1 MNPLEDP
8 SDAKPDIVT
17 SPASGDVQQGIAG
30 ISEAGELKRRSVR
43 GGAAIVLN
51 QAVVM
56 GLQILTTVIL
66 ARLLSPADYGLQA
79 MVLTLTGFFSLFR
92 DAGLSVASVQRQ
104 ELDHEQISTL
114 FWINLAL
121 GSSLMVLV
129 ACAAPFLAAFY
140 KDPRLL
146 WITLASA
153 SIFFIYSLSIQ
164 HRALMDRAMRI
175 TTSVKIDILSVT
187 IGAVV
192 AIGMAALGFGYW
204 ALICQNISLP
214 LVGTIAVWIAM
225 PWMPGKPRWTA
236 ELRSMVRF
244 GSTVTLNSFVVYLA
258 YNAEKILLG
267 RYWGS
272 APLGLY
278 GRAYQLT
285 NLPVQQLTNSMGS
298 VAFPMLSRLQ
308 NDPER
313 MRRSYLKSHSLVVS
327 LTVPVVISC
336 ALFADEIIRLM
347 LGPKWDGAA
356 PILRYLAPTMLV
368 FALVNPFSWL
378 LRATGRVGR
387 SLKIALLICP
397 VVILGVAA
405 GLHWGPTGVA
415 LGYSI
420 AMTLL
425 FVPLVA
431 WAKHDTG
438 ITTSDYFSSVK
449 QPLVAGVLGGAA
461 GWLVGDLNH
470 GFLNPVLLL
479 AAELTISFSVYG
491 LVLLFVMGQKAMY
504 MDLIR
509 EALGR
514 NRPTSA
520 SN

>member
-1 MNPLEDP
+1 MENP
-8 SDAKPDIVT
+8 SDANLDVVA
-17 SPASGDVQQGIAG
+17 SPATADVQQGIAG

-56 GLQILTTVIL
+56 VLQIVTTVVL

-121 GSSLMVLV
+121 GTALMVIV
-129 ACAAPFLAAFY
+129 ACAAPFLARFY

-153 SIFFIYSLSIQ
+153 TVFFIYSLSIQ
-164 HRALMDRAMRI
+164 HRALLDRAMRI

-187 IGAVV
+187 IGAAV
-192 AIGMAALGFGYW
+192 AIGMAALGCGYW

-258 YNAEKILLG
+258 YNAEKVLLG

-285 NLPVQQLTNSMGS
+285 NLPVQQLTGSMGS

-308 NDPER
+308 GDPER
-313 MRRSYLKSHSLVVS
+313 LRRSYLKSHSLVVS

-336 ALFADEIIRLM
+336 ALFADEIVRLM
-347 LGPKWDGAA
+347 LGPKWNGAA
-356 PILRYLAPTMLV
+356 PILRLLSPTMLV
-368 FALVNPFSWL
+368 FALLNPWSWF

-387 SLKIALLICP
+387 SLKTAFLLCP

-405 GLHWGPTGVA
+405 GLRWGPNGVA
-415 LGYSI
+415 FGYST
-420 AMTLL
+420 AMVLL
-425 FVPLVA
+425 FVPMVA
-431 WAKHDTG
+431 WAKYGTG
-438 ITTSDYFSSVK
+438 ITTRNYFDAVK
-449 QPLVAGVLGGAA
+449 WPLLAGLLSGAA
-461 GWLVGDLNH
+461 GWFVGYVNH

-479 AAELTISFSVYG
+479 AAELTTSFAVYAF
-491 LVLLFVMGQKAMY
+491 LLLFVLGQKAMY
-504 MDLIR
+504 LDLIR
-509 EALGR
+509 EVLGR
-514 NRPTSA
+514 NRTAPA